1 MGMMLVTV
9 LSGCKVS
16 NTDESLASASDSVVG
31 ETIIYKGV
39 VKVGVEPKENSLY
52 LSSLESIS
60 NKETLTYGEV
70 VLLMEGVVV
79 EDQETGKAIE
89 VEELASGDEIEVE
102 LEKDAPITRSIPAQI
117 AGSGIVKL
125 ARVK

>member
-1 MGMMLVTV
+1 MGIALIVV

-16 NTDESLASASDSVVG
+16 NTVEGLASASESVVG

-52 LSSLESIS
+52 LSSLESID
-60 NKETLTYGEV
+60 NKEVLTYGDV
-70 VLLMEGVVV
+70 ILLMDGVII

-89 VEELASGDEIEVE
+89 VEELVSGDEIEVE

-117 AGSGIVKL
+117 AGSGIVKV

>member
-1 MGMMLVTV
+1 MKRVLLGIALITV

-16 NTDESLASASDSVVG
+16 NTDESIGSAS
-31 ETIIYKGV
+31 EKILYKGV

-52 LSSLESIS
+52 LSSLESIR

-70 VLLMEGVVV
+70 ILLMDAVIV

-89 VEELASGDEIEVE
+89 VEELVSGDEIEVE
-102 LEKDAPITRSIPAQI
+102 LEKDAPITKSIPAQL
-117 AGSGIVKL
+117 GSGIVKV

>member
-1 MGMMLVTV
+1 MGIALIVV
-9 LSGCKVS
+9 LSGCKIG
-16 NTDESLASASDSVVG
+16 NTEESIGSASDSVVG

-52 LSSLESIS
+52 LSSLEAIGKS
-60 NKETLTYGEV
+60 LTYGEV
-70 VLLMEGVVV
+70 ILLMEGVVV

-89 VEELASGDEIEVE
+89 VEALKSGDEIEVE

>member
-1 MGMMLVTV
+1 MGIALIVV
-9 LSGCKVS
+9 LSGCKIG
-16 NTDESLASASDSVVG
+16 NTEESLGSAS
-31 ETIIYKGV
+31 ETILYKGV

-52 LSSLESIS
+52 LSSLESIGE
-60 NKETLTYGEV
+60 KETLTYGEV
-70 VLLMEGVVV
+70 ILLMEGVVV

-117 AGSGIVKL
+117 AGSGIVKVE
-125 ARVK
+125 RVK